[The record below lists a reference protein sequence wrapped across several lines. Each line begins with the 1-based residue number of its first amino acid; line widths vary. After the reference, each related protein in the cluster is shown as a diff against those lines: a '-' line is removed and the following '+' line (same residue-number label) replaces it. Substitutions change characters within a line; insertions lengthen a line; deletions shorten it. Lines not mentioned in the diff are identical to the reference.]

1 MRYFYLPLF
10 QLYRY
15 KFARNIVELSKKFF
29 LVRKKKKRKNSTIS
43 RTKRKSEN
51 LVDAGAVE
59 KRLEEKKRTGKQ
71 QRQSEFRAIPAIRR
85 SNEVAATL
93 SEDGNAIFA
102 GASEACKRSGAPV
115 TRCRGTRSA
124 CTQRRVKERMGRER
138 GVPPRNKAAI
148 HIEPAVINVSCYSR
162 ASEYFHL
169 RASAPRLASRRRIYT
184 PVNTTPFSFLRVAAR
199 FAVLSDRDDSFD
211 R

>member
-29 LVRKKKKRKNSTIS
+29 LVQKKKKFHNFAHEKKI
-43 RTKRKSEN
+43 RKSGGCRSSRKEI
-51 LVDAGAVE
+51 
-59 KRLEEKKRTGKQ
+59 RRKKRTGKQ